1 MVIERRFLDIMLDS
15 VADYGSNLI
24 LVTHFMKGAIAMSES
39 KTGRGSLFAGGVA
52 AILAS
57 ACCLG
62 PLILITLGI
71 SGAWIGNLAAL
82 EPYRPWFIG
91 AALVAMVFA
100 WRQIYRPAGACQP
113 GDVCAVPQVR
123 MAYKVVFWIVALL
136 ILTALAFPFV
146 LPLFY

>member
-1 MVIERRFLDIMLDS
+1 
-15 VADYGSNLI
+15 
-24 LVTHFMKGAIAMSES
+24 MSES
-39 KTGRGSLFAGGVA
+39 KSGCGSLFAGGVA

-62 PLILITLGI
+62 PLVLITLGI

-82 EPYRPWFIG
+82 EPFRPWLIG
-91 AALVAMVFA
+91 AALVAMIFA
-100 WRQIYRPAGACQP
+100 WRRIYRPAEACQP
-113 GDVCAVPQVR
+113 GEICAVPQVR
-123 MAYKVVFWIVALL
+123 TAYKVVFWIVALL

>member
-1 MVIERRFLDIMLDS
+1 MVIEGGCLDIGVDS

-24 LVTHFMKGAIAMSES
+24 SITCLIKGANAMSES
-39 KTGRGSLFAGGVA
+39 KSGGGSLVAGGIA
-52 AILAS
+52 AVLAS

-62 PLILITLGI
+62 PLVLITLGI

-82 EPYRPWFIG
+82 EPYRSWFIG

-100 WRQIYRPAGACQP
+100 WRRIDRPARDCQP
-113 GDVCAVPQVR
+113 GDVCAIPQVR
-123 MAYKVVFWIVALL
+123 TIYKVVFWIVALL
-136 ILTALAFPFV
+136 ILVALAFPFV

>member
-1 MVIERRFLDIMLDS
+1 
-15 VADYGSNLI
+15 
-24 LVTHFMKGAIAMSES
+24 MSEPKS
-39 KTGRGSLFAGGVA
+39 GRGSLIAGGVA
-52 AILAS
+52 AVLAS

-62 PLILITLGI
+62 PLVLIALGV

-100 WRQIYRPAGACQP
+100 WRRIYRPAQDCQP

-123 MAYKVVFWIVALL
+123 TTYKTC
-136 ILTALAFPFV
+136 TATRRSTVTSASFASPRKSATWLASSATS
-146 LPLFY
+146 

>member
-1 MVIERRFLDIMLDS
+1 
-15 VADYGSNLI
+15 
-24 LVTHFMKGAIAMSES
+24 MSES
-39 KTGRGSLFAGGVA
+39 KKSGRGSLIAGGIA
-52 AILAS
+52 AALAS

-62 PLILITLGI
+62 PLVLITLGI
-71 SGAWIGNLAAL
+71 SGAWVGSLAAL
-82 EPYRPWFIG
+82 EPYRPCFIG

-100 WRQIYRPAGACQP
+100 WRRIYRPVGACQP

-123 MAYKVVFWIVALL
+123 TAYKVVSWIVALL

>member
-1 MVIERRFLDIMLDS
+1 
-15 VADYGSNLI
+15 
-24 LVTHFMKGAIAMSES
+24 MSES
-39 KTGRGSLFAGGVA
+39 KSGSGSLVAGGVA

-62 PLILITLGI
+62 PLVLITLGI

-82 EPYRPWFIG
+82 EPFRPWFIG

-100 WRQIYRPAGACQP
+100 WRGIYRPAGACQP

-123 MAYKVVFWIVALL
+123 MAYKVVFWMVALL
-136 ILTALAFPFV
+136 IVIAVAFPFV

>member
-1 MVIERRFLDIMLDS
+1 
-15 VADYGSNLI
+15 
-24 LVTHFMKGAIAMSES
+24 MKGAIVMSES
-39 KTGRGSLFAGGVA
+39 KSGRGSLFAGGVA

-62 PLILITLGI
+62 PLVLITLGI

-100 WRQIYRPAGACQP
+100 WRQIYRPADACQP
-113 GDVCAVPQVR
+113 GEVCAVPQVR
-123 MAYKVVFWIVALL
+123 TAYKVVFWIVALL